1 MVTVR
6 STTHRPR
13 WRWSDAIGSGVGR
26 VVSILLVF
34 ACLLPQA
41 GAQDNSDSTYRLGA
55 GDRVKIAV
63 FGQADLSGEYLLD
76 GQGVFSMPLIGKIDA
91 SDMSVAELEVHVVD
105 RLQPDYLV
113 HPRVSVQVLN
123 YRPFYIIGEVNNPD
137 SYHYVD
143 GMTYLNAVAIAGGFT
158 YRAKRDDVYV
168 IRADSETRDEIKV
181 DIDDEVQPG
190 DIIRIAERFF

>member
-1 MVTVR
+1 
-6 STTHRPR
+6 
-13 WRWSDAIGSGVGR
+13 
-26 VVSILLVF
+26 
-34 ACLLPQA
+34 
-41 GAQDNSDSTYRLGA
+41 
-55 GDRVKIAV
+55 
-63 FGQADLSGEYLLD
+63 
-76 GQGVFSMPLIGKIDA
+76 
-91 SDMSVAELEVHVVD
+91 VHVVD
-105 RLQPDYLV
+105 SLRPDYLV